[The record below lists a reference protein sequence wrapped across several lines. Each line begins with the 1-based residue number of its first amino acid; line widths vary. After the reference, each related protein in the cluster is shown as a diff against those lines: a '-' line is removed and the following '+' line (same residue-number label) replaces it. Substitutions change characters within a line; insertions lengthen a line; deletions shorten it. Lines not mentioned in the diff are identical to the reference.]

1 MKAPLPDNEA
11 NRLET
16 LYSLDL
22 LDTEAEP
29 EFDELTALAAQICNM
44 PVALISLVDRKR
56 QWFKA
61 KVGLDIDETSR
72 DIAFCAYSILTP
84 DQIMEIPDAR
94 LDNRFTDNPLVT
106 ETPKFCFYAGIPL
119 VASNG
124 HALGTLCVLDY
135 KPNKL
140 NDGQKVALEAL
151 RLLIIRHIE
160 LRYSY
165 DSIKNLGQKLS
176 DKNDLLE
183 LEAEGDAIALQQ
195 EMSSRI
201 EAEILSRRILDVSLD
216 AVITIDIDGKVTY
229 WNPKATEIF
238 GYSSD
243 YVQGKRLLDLIL
255 DPSTVDSFNKFL
267 TRFSSSNMKEVKP
280 ERFEFEALTAAGKSV
295 QVEVSVTVLRRYG
308 AYVFV
313 GFLRDLTEVNKITE
327 ELRISAITF
336 NSQEGMIIADEEMNI
351 LRVNE
356 AFTDITGYS
365 SDEVVGSTPRFFNP
379 DNVNDEY
386 YRSIWKSFDTNDG
399 WEGELWDTRKNGEV
413 VPLNVVI
420 TVIRGLDRQTKNYV
434 LGVSDITRTKKDAEE
449 IFRLAF
455 YDPLTGLPN
464 RRLLMD
470 RLNQAVTM
478 TGRNIDKAAVLFVD
492 LDNFKYL
499 NDNLG
504 HDFGD
509 LLLQQVAHRLTLGLR
524 SEDIVARIGGDEFV
538 IILQH
543 LGEEGL
549 DAPEQTKA
557 VATKILSTLNKPY
570 ILKDHECFSSASI
583 GVTLFDSQE
592 VNVDDLL
599 KQADIA
605 MYEAKQSGRNTLRFF
620 DPKMQENITQRAK
633 LENALHNALE
643 KDQFELYYQLQV
655 DDKNIPSGA
664 EALLRWRHP
673 SLGIVSP
680 LDFIPLAEDSG
691 LIIPIGHWVIQTAC
705 NQLREWQKH
714 PKTKGLTVAVNISP
728 RQFFQPNFVGE
739 ILDALGETGIDPSLL
754 KLELTEGLILDDVDS
769 AIAKMKTLKNRGV
782 EFSLDDFGTGYSSLA
797 YLTKLP
803 LSQLKIDQ
811 SFVSNIGHNAR
822 PSIIIKTIIAM
833 SKNLGL
839 EVVAEGVETKAQFD
853 FLEPLG
859 CEFYQGYL
867 FSKPL
872 PAMEFEESLA

>member
-11 NRLET
+11 NRLKT

-44 PVALISLVDRKR
+44 PVALISLVDHKR

-61 KVGLDIDETSR
+61 KVGLDVDETSR

-140 NDGQKVALEAL
+140 DDAQKVALEAL

-183 LEAEGDAIALQQ
+183 LEAEGDAIALQP

-229 WNPKATEIF
+229 WNPKAAEIF

-308 AYVFV
+308 VYVFV

-336 NSQEGMIIADEEMNI
+336 NSQKGMIIADEDMNI

-492 LDNFKYL
+492 LDNFKDL

-524 SEDIVARIGGDEFV
+524 SEVIVARIGGDEFV

-543 LGEEGL
+543 LGEEAL

-769 AIAKMKTLKNRGV
+769 AITKMKTLKNRGV

>member
-11 NRLET
+11 NRLKT
-16 LYSLDL
+16 LYSMDL

-44 PVALISLVDRKR
+44 PVALISLVDHKR
-56 QWFKA
+56 QWFKS
-61 KVGLDIDETSR
+61 KVGLDVDETSR
-72 DIAFCAYSILTP
+72 DIAFCAHSILTP

-94 LDNRFTDNPLVT
+94 LDNRFKDNPLVT
-106 ETPKFCFYAGIPL
+106 ETPKFRFYAGIPL

-124 HALGTLCVLDY
+124 YALGTLCVLDY
-135 KPNKL
+135 KPGKL
-140 NDGQKVALEAL
+140 NDAQKVALEAV

-160 LRYSY
+160 LRYSF
-165 DSIKNLGQKLS
+165 DSIRNLGQKLS
-176 DKNDLLE
+176 DKNDLFE

-201 EAEILSRRILDVSLD
+201 EAEILSRLILDVSLD
-216 AVITIDIDGKVTY
+216 AVITIDSDGKVTY
-229 WNPKATEIF
+229 WNPKAVEIF

-243 YVQGKRLLDLIL
+243 YVLGKRLLDLIF
-255 DPSTVDSFNKFL
+255 DPSTIDSFDTLL
-267 TRFSSSNMKEVKP
+267 TRFSGSNIKEVKP

-308 AYVFV
+308 EIVIV
-313 GFLRDLTEVNKITE
+313 GFLRDLTEVNKTTE

-379 DNVNDEY
+379 DNVNNEY

-413 VPLNVVI
+413 VPLKVVI
-420 TVIRGLDRQTKNYV
+420 TVIRGLEKQVKNYV

-464 RRLLMD
+464 RRMLMD
-470 RLNQAVTM
+470 RLHQAITI
-478 TGRNIDKAAVLFVD
+478 TGRKIEKAAVLFVD
-492 LDNFKYL
+492 IDHFKDL

-509 LLLQQVAHRLTLGLR
+509 MLLQQTAQRLKLSLR
-524 SEDIVARIGGDEFV
+524 SDDIVARIGGDEFV

-543 LGEEGL
+543 LGEDGL
-549 DAPEQTKA
+549 EAPQQTRA
-557 VATKILSTLNKPY
+557 VAAKILSALKEPY
-570 ILKDHECFSSASI
+570 ILKGHECFSSASI
-583 GVTLFDSQE
+583 GATLFDSHK
-592 VNVDDLL
+592 VDIDDLI

-605 MYEAKQSGRNTLRFF
+605 MYQAKQSGRNRLKFF

-633 LENALHNALE
+633 MENALHNALE
-643 KDQFELYYQLQV
+643 KNQFQLYYQLQV
-655 DDKNIPSGA
+655 DHKNVPSGA
-664 EALLRWRHP
+664 EALLRWKHP
-673 SLGIVSP
+673 TLGIVSP
-680 LDFIPLAEDSG
+680 QDFIPLAEKSG
-691 LIIPIGHWVIQTAC
+691 LIISIGLWVLKTAC
-705 NQLREWQKH
+705 HQIKAWQKN
-714 PKTKGLTVAVNISP
+714 PKTSGLTVAINISP
-728 RQFFQPNFVGE
+728 RQFYQTNFVAE
-739 ILDALGETGIDPSLL
+739 ISESLDETGIDSGLL
-754 KLELTEGLILDDVDS
+754 KLELTEGLVLDDVDS
-769 AIAKMKTLKNRGV
+769 AITKMNALKAMGI
-782 EFSLDDFGTGYSSLA
+782 ELSLDDFGTGYSSLA

-811 SFVSNIGHNAR
+811 SFVSNLGHNAR
-822 PSIIIKTIIAM
+822 PAIIVKTIIAM
-833 SKNLGL
+833 SKNLSL

-853 FLEPLG
+853 FLESLG

-872 PAMEFEESLA
+872 PAMEFEESLS